1 MSSETIDDPDLNIMN
16 ASHYID
22 DLKCINDIS
31 KNLIKDPDKNYSYFL
46 RVLFVTSVNEDN
58 FLGYFEDDNTVDIS
72 IDTKSQIKDLNDDDS
87 LDTSDMTVEIIY
99 SIDGINISYVPNLE
113 RFFKIAE
120 ENEISRFSV
129 SEMSIVKV
137 KKKQN

>member
-16 ASHYID
+16 TSHYID